1 MPEIDF
7 SFLSIFLTSCFVV
20 ILVAFLI
27 VALPGWVWFVLLLFV
42 VGMFFFGD
50 KNEK

>member
-1 MPEIDF
+1 MDLLIGY
-7 SFLSIFLTSCFVV
+7 IF
-20 ILVAFLI
+20 ILFILALLI
-27 VALPGWVWFVLLLFV
+27 VTLPGWVWFVLLLFV